1 MCDYYILADK
11 DTFIVL
17 NDLFLGDEYRFKE
30 VNDKNLVMD
39 DEFLIVLV
47 ASSSY
52 VVEKI
57 FSTEVNYYRFLAWK
71 YLK

>member
-11 DTFIVL
+11 DKFIVL
-17 NDLFLGDEYRFKE
+17 DDLFLGDEYRFKE

-52 VVEKI
+52 VVEKA
-57 FSTEVNYYRFLAWK
+57 FSTEVNYYRFLA
-71 YLK
+71 